1 MNNGSHNVIGK
12 INGRLIA
19 VLSSIQVVAIIFAA
33 FMVTIDVLLRAIFSK
48 PISGTSEY
56 VGFVMILASFFG
68 LGACTADRSH
78 LKVDLLVQMLSQKAQ
93 IINDMINAVLVAGV
107 ASIMLYASVNQGIIT
122 FGLKTKGAFSGV
134 PNWPF
139 YLLMGLGYLPVLLGS
154 VSNFIEDISA
164 LKALKPGKNC
174 TKGE

>member
-1 MNNGSHNVIGK
+1 MNSESHNVIGR
-12 INGRLIA
+12 INGRLISL
-19 VLSSIQVVAIIFAA
+19 LSGIQVVAIIFAA
-33 FMVTIDVLLRAIFSK
+33 FLVALDVLLRAIFSK

-56 VGFVMILASFFG
+56 VGYIMILASFFG

-78 LKVDLLVQMLSQKAQ
+78 LKVDLLVQMFSQKAQ

-107 ASIMLYASVNQGIIT
+107 ASIMLYASINQGIIT
-122 FGLKTKGAFSGV
+122 HGLKTKGAFSGV